1 MGARINSDRFWRG
14 SKIKPRSI
22 VVAIF
27 PNQASVL
34 RLVGAILL
42 EQDDESAVAEHRY
55 SSAGSMKQLTAPE
68 PLDDHARDPG
78 NDCVGVTEFR
88 NGAPEFH
95 QLTGHFP
102 NTSASVGR
110 GRELITRDP
119 IGTASLT
126 RSCPCRIWHTEQSDP
141 PIDQARHL
149 GGRLTTRVLK
159 SFPLASKTRSA
170 MPSTSRSEGRST

>member
-1 MGARINSDRFWRG
+1 MSRRSE
-14 SKIKPRSI
+14 RSI
-22 VVAIF
+22 DEEDPSVVERAGLTGSFHI
-27 PNQASVL
+27 

-78 NDCVGVTEFR
+78 NDCVGVTELR

-126 RSCPCRIWHTEQSDP
+126 RSCLC
-141 PIDQARHL
+141 
-149 GGRLTTRVLK
+149 
-159 SFPLASKTRSA
+159 
-170 MPSTSRSEGRST
+170 